1 MAQTDFDRRV
11 DAVRRFNRFYT
22 RQIGVLSR
30 GYLDSPFSLTQV
42 RVLYELAHRQ
52 QTTATE
58 LAADL
63 GLDEG
68 YLSRV
73 LRAFHA
79 RGLIARKTAERDGRW
94 SVLWLTAQGR
104 RVIGPLETR
113 ARRQIAAILKP
124 LGADEQ
130 TRLVSAMDA
139 IEGLLGRRDAPPA
152 PYVLRAHRPG
162 DMGWV
167 VHRHGALYAQE
178 YGWNE
183 EFEAL
188 VAGIVAKFIEHL
200 DPKRERCWIAEQD
213 GRFLGCVFLVKTS
226 KTLAKLR
233 LLLVEPE
240 ARGLGLGTRL
250 VDECIRF
257 ARQTGY
263 RKMTLWTNS
272 VLHAARRIYERT
284 GFTMVHRES
293 HHSFGHDL
301 TSETWERA
309 L

>member
-11 DAVRRFNRFYT
+11 EAVRRFNRFYT

-42 RVLYELAHRQ
+42 RVLYELAHREK
-52 QTTATE
+52 TTATE

-73 LRAFHA
+73 LAGFHA
-79 RGLIARKTAERDGRW
+79 RGLLGRRTAERDGRQ
-94 SVLWLTAQGR
+94 SVLWLTPQGR

-139 IEGLLGRRDAPPA
+139 IEGLLGRHDAPPA
-152 PYVLRAHRPG
+152 PYVLRSHRPG

-188 VAGIVAKFIEHL
+188 VAGIVSKFIEHL
-200 DPKRERCWIAEQD
+200 DPNRERCWVAERD
-213 GRFLGCVFLVKTS
+213 GRILGCVFLVKKSQTV
-226 KTLAKLR
+226 AKLR

-250 VDECIRF
+250 VDECICF
-257 ARQTGY
+257 ARQAGY

-272 VLHAARRIYERT
+272 VLDAARRIYERA
-284 GFTMVHRES
+284 GFRMVHKEA
-293 HHSFGHDL
+293 HQSFGHAL